1 MKKTTFFRRVA
12 LTLVFALVITSFA
25 GITNVNK
32 AQAAM
37 TAGNVVYEGNGSL
50 TCGSATLKLE
60 NGVLTYIGSTTKKY
74 WDNPVAG
81 TMVINQKDR
90 LGHVFWYSGIYF
102 VIDMDNGTIIQA
114 YKNSSNS
121 YCIKSSGAAVYGSSA
136 YMATINTCIID
147 DEWFYQEN
155 IAKMQR
161 LMTRAEFDRI
171 SKGEDPVEPTQAPTV
186 APTTEPTVEPTA
198 TPSNSCGPTASCQPT
213 ANPTQT
219 PANNGG
225 CKGNCG
231 CGCGSNCNDTCCGGN
246 CSCKKDSNSNNSNN
260 NNSGDVNVN
269 GNNNTI
275 IINGSSNNGNSS
287 NGGNASLPNLN
298 VKIAGKEKMNLSG
311 KTFVAYPKEKIIVP
325 YNAINAK
332 GQSCKVVA
340 TSASKNL
347 SVKVNSK
354 NKLTITV
361 GKKAKDAGKYKVMVK
376 NGRLTSYIT
385 VFVYKHRVVT
395 SGKRIKLYKKQNKL
409 YGWLIFNSKK
419 KKINWNGLTMKN
431 VKSAGFIEG
440 SWRIGVILR
449 NGTVKS
455 ISYKEGTV
463 RTIGKNAKCFRRNER
478 GCIVSYVKK
487 NNKTV
492 KKITGK

>member
-50 TCGSATLKLE
+50 SCDSATLKLE

-121 YCIKSSGAAVYGSSA
+121 YCIKSSGTAVYGSSA

-155 IAKMQR
+155 MAKMQH

-171 SKGEDPVEPTQAPTV
+171 SKGEDPTAPTQAPTV
-186 APTTEPTVEPTA
+186 APTTEPTA
-198 TPSNSCGPTASCQPT
+198 TPSNSCEPIASCQPT

-231 CGCGSNCNDTCCGGN
+231 CGCGSNCNDTCCGRN

-260 NNSGDVNVN
+260 NNSGD
-269 GNNNTI
+269 NNI
-275 IINGSSNNGNSS
+275 D
-287 NGGNASLPNLN
+287 
-298 VKIAGKEKMNLSG
+298 
-311 KTFVAYPKEKIIVP
+311 
-325 YNAINAK
+325 
-332 GQSCKVVA
+332 
-340 TSASKNL
+340 
-347 SVKVNSK
+347 
-354 NKLTITV
+354 IT
-361 GKKAKDAGKYKVMVK
+361 
-376 NGRLTSYIT
+376 
-385 VFVYKHRVVT
+385 
-395 SGKRIKLYKKQNKL
+395 
-409 YGWLIFNSKK
+409 
-419 KKINWNGLTMKN
+419 
-431 VKSAGFIEG
+431 E
-440 SWRIGVILR
+440 
-449 NGTVKS
+449 
-455 ISYKEGTV
+455 
-463 RTIGKNAKCFRRNER
+463 
-478 GCIVSYVKK
+478 
-487 NNKTV
+487 
-492 KKITGK
+492 